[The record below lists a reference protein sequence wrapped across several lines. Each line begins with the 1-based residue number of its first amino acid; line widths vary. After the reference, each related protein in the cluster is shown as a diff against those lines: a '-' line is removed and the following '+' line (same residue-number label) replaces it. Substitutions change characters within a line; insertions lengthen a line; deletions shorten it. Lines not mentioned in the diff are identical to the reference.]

1 MAARRKSLSNVI
13 KLRRKVER
21 VHIEHSFSNVRRL
34 DLTGD
39 TMVGDGLHQPI
50 QQGHGYV
57 PLVDEYQR
65 GVEAGRT
72 EASKE
77 LEMRFD
83 TRLAEERE
91 RIEALMISI
100 RKQIML
106 LQNRWEQSVMQ
117 FAFSIAQLVIKQ
129 EVAVNRE
136 IVLGQVREALRHL
149 VGVEKVKLRVHP
161 DDEEVLRHRR
171 AEVSS
176 ASDSLKEM
184 VIEADDK
191 IDRGGCIVESDSGN
205 VDARLST
212 QLNRI
217 ESLLFEQR
225 PAEAQS

>member
-1 MAARRKSLSNVI
+1 
-13 KLRRKVER
+13 
-21 VHIEHSFSNVRRL
+21 
-34 DLTGD
+34 
-39 TMVGDGLHQPI
+39 VGDGLHQPV
-50 QQGHGYV
+50 QNGHGYV

-65 GVEAGRT
+65 GVEAGKS

-77 LEMRFD
+77 LQIRFD
-83 TRLAEERE
+83 GRIAEERK
-91 RIEALMISI
+91 RIAALMTSI
-100 RKQIML
+100 RNQIIL
-106 LQNRWEQSVMQ
+106 LQNRWEHSVMK
-117 FAFSIAQLVIKQ
+117 FSLSIAQLVIKQ
-129 EVAVNRE
+129 EVTVNRE

-191 IDRGGCIVESDSGN
+191 IDRGSCIVESDSGN

-225 PAEAQS
+225 PTEAQS